1 MSATDGLKRPGR
13 ESSLLVGRER
23 ERTVLRQQLKAAFA
37 GQGGLV
43 LIGGEAG
50 IGKTALAEALCREA
64 EAQGTL
70 VLVGRCYDLT
80 ETPPYGPWVELFG
93 HYRPTDGD
101 PSLPAAFA
109 ARGAVG
115 AVASQSLLFRQVEDF
130 LATLATSRPGG
141 IRPVTLLLDDLHWAD
156 PASLDLLRS
165 LARALATLPLLLIA
179 TYRSDELTR
188 RHPLAQLLPLLVRE
202 AGAER
207 LDLRPLGEKDLWE
220 LIGTCYRVG
229 TADTSRL
236 IAYLQERAEG
246 NPFFV
251 GELLRTLEE
260 GGTLHPANGGWALD
274 DLTRLRVPPLLRQVI
289 DGRLARLGEE
299 AQSHLDVA
307 AVIGQEVP
315 LAIWP
320 AVTGTGDE
328 ALLPI
333 IDRAVEA
340 HLLTE
345 TPDGLQVRFA
355 HALIRQAV
363 YEGVSPARRRLL
375 HRRIAELLA
384 ERPHPDPDA
393 VAMHFERASDRRAIE
408 WLVKAGERAQLAFAR
423 LTAAERYEA
432 ALALLEAA
440 DEDLEQRGWLR
451 YRIARLG
458 RYSTPRQSIEYL
470 DEALRIAAATG
481 DRALD
486 AAARYSRGLCRLYE
500 SDDHNDAAVLAEMV
514 AGCDAL
520 EALARDEQ
528 ERLGLGPDEHGLPT
542 VTSARGY
549 LVLVLA
555 ENGRVAEA
563 LTLGEATRD
572 GKPRHTPLGDV
583 AWQSYGYRE
592 AGLGT
597 AYALAGRPT
606 EARAAWERAHACY
619 RDLGNYTTGNTL
631 LIALLLVWLP
641 YYADQPDDLKRLA
654 DASED
659 AYRRRVLATYDRLAH
674 LPLLVLAG
682 RWVEAREGAET
693 ALQRTWGQRAFRG
706 VAALV
711 LSDLDRAQG
720 KPDAAWTVIRDA
732 MPAGPQTPAGALIWF
747 IGPPLL
753 RGAANLALDAGDLPT
768 AKEWLDAHDH
778 WLASSGAVLGASEG
792 QALWSRYHRT
802 VGDAAQAYRCAERAL
817 AHATDPRQ
825 PLALLAAH
833 RLLGELAT
841 DSGAHKEADRHLRAS
856 LALADACEVPYERA
870 LTLLAMAELERANG
884 DRDAAIALLDA
895 VQAICEPLGA
905 KPALACVS
913 ALTGRLDTAPP
924 VAVAYPA
931 GLSAREVEV
940 LRLVAEGLSNPQVGE
955 RLFLSPRTV
964 EQHLR
969 SIFIKT
975 GVTSRVSA
983 ARWAADHALV

>member
-1 MSATDGLKRPGR
+1 MHASMPAP
-13 ESSLLVGRER
+13 SPLVGRDR
-23 ERTVLRQQLKAAFA
+23 EFDILRRQLDAALA
-37 GQGGLV
+37 GHGSIV
-43 LIGGEAG
+43 LISGEAG
-50 IGKTALAEALCREA
+50 IGKTALAETLCQEA
-64 EAQGTL
+64 ADGRAL

-93 HYRPTDGD
+93 RYRPANG
-101 PSLPAAFA
+101 PPLPAAFA
-109 ARGAVG
+109 ERGMVGAVG
-115 AVASQSLLFRQVEDF
+115 SQSLLFQQVQDF
-130 LATLATSRPGG
+130 LVTLATSRPKGT
-141 IRPVTLLLDDLHWAD
+141 RPVLLLLDDLHWAD
-156 PASLDLLRS
+156 PASRDLLRF
-165 LARALATLPLLLIA
+165 LARAIASMPLLIVA
-179 TYRSDELTR
+179 TYRTDELNR
-188 RHPLAQLLPLLVRE
+188 HHPLHALLPVLVRE
-202 AGAER
+202 SRAER
-207 LDLRPLGEKDLWE
+207 LELRPLGEQDLRE
-220 LIGTCYRVG
+220 LIGTRYPVG
-229 TADTSRL
+229 AADASRL
-236 IAYLQERAEG
+236 IAYLHERAEG

-260 GGTLHPANGGWALD
+260 GGTLHPADGGWALD

-315 LAIWP
+315 LTIWP
-320 AVTGTGDE
+320 AVTGTSDE

-384 ERPHPDPDA
+384 EWPQPDPDA

-423 LTAAERYEA
+423 VTAAQRFEA
-432 ALALLEAA
+432 ALALLEGG
-440 DEDLEQRGWLR
+440 DEDLGQRGWLR
-451 YRIARLG
+451 YRIARLR

-481 DRALD
+481 DRAL
-486 AAARYSRGLCRLYE
+486 AAVARYSRGLCRLYE
-500 SDDHNDAAVLAEMV
+500 SDDHNNAAVLAEMI

-520 EALARDEQ
+520 EALVPDDQ

-542 VTSARGY
+542 ITSARGY

-563 LTLGEATRD
+563 LSLGEATRD

-583 AWQSYGYRE
+583 AWQSYGYRD

-597 AYALAGRPT
+597 AYALAGRPA

-619 RDLGNYTTGNTL
+619 RDLGNFTTGNTL

-641 YYADQPDDLKRLA
+641 YYTDQPDDLQRLA

-659 AYRRRVLATYDRLAH
+659 AYRRRVSAAYDRLAH
-674 LPLLVLAG
+674 LPLLALAG
-682 RWVEAREGAET
+682 RWAEAREGAET

-706 VAALV
+706 VAAVV
-711 LSDLDRAQG
+711 LSDLCRAQG
-720 KPDAAWTVIRDA
+720 EPDAAWTVIRDA
-732 MPAGPQTPAGALIWF
+732 MPAGLQTPVGALIWF

-753 RGAANLALDAGDLPT
+753 RVAASLVLDAGDLPT

-792 QALWSRYHRT
+792 QTLWARYHRAA
-802 VGDAAQAYRCAERAL
+802 GDAAQAYQCAECAL
-817 AHATDPRQ
+817 AHATEPRQ

-833 RLLGELAT
+833 RLLGELDT
-841 DSGAHKEADRHLRAS
+841 DAGAHKEAGRHLGTS
-856 LALADACEVPYERA
+856 LALTDACQAPYERA
-870 LTLLAMAELERANG
+870 LTLLAMAEMERATG
-884 DRDAAIALLDA
+884 DRDAARALLDA
-895 VQAICEPLGA
+895 VKAICEPLGA
-905 KPALACVS
+905 ASALARVA
-913 ALTGRLDTAPP
+913 ALAGRMDTAPP
-924 VAVAYPA
+924 AAVAYPA

-940 LRLVAEGLSNPQVGE
+940 LRLVAEGLSNPQVGA

-969 SIFIKT
+969 SVFHKT
-975 GVTSRVSA
+975 GVTSRVAA